1 LPLEIASK
9 GVLHANSVSGG
20 MYVCVSMKREESRD
34 RTEAKKTTI
43 EQEQFFCAFKLNN
56 FLSISFF
63 PI

>member
-20 MYVCVSMKREESRD
+20 MYACVSMKREESRY

-43 EQEQFFCAFKLNN
+43 EQEQFFLCVQ
-56 FLSISFF
+56 IE
-63 PI
+63 